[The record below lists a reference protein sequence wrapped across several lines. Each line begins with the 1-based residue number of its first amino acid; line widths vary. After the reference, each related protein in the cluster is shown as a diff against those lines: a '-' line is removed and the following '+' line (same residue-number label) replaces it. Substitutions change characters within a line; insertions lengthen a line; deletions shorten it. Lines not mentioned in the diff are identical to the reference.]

1 MQVGIV
7 AEGWSDFEVLRNILK
22 GWLGLDGYKVSPIQP
37 KLALD
42 ETDLAAARQAGY
54 QQPSA
59 AQFSNWQLV
68 IETCRQRETI
78 RQFLHAPTADDRLV
92 VVQLD
97 TDTADEP
104 DYGVTRPDR
113 TNPDYVTLLRDRVA
127 AMLAVHLGELAP
139 SVRFAVTVE
148 ETEAWVLLLHERD
161 DRPERLVDPKKQL
174 ARVQSPRGKKWPTDL
189 RERLAMQSEG
199 FRKGKTLRQCQERS
213 ASLRLFLASLPGET
227 ESGVVPSSALALT

>member
-7 AEGWSDFEVLRNILK
+7 AEGLGDIAVLRNILK
-22 GWLGLDGYKVSPIQP
+22 GWLGLDAYKVMQIQP
-37 KLALD
+37 RLALD
-42 ETDLAAARQAGY
+42 ETDLAARKSGHV
-54 QQPSA
+54 PMGK

-78 RQFLHAPTADDRLV
+78 RQFLHAPTADERLV

-104 DYGVTRPDR
+104 EFGVTRPDR
-113 TNPDYVTLLRDRVA
+113 KSADYVTLLRERVV
-127 AMLAVHLGELAP
+127 AMLALHLGELAT

-148 ETEAWVLLLHERD
+148 ETEAWVLLLHESG
-161 DRPERLVDPKKQL
+161 DRPERWVDPKKQL
-174 ARVQSPRGKKWPTDL
+174 ARVQSPRGKKWPTEV

-199 FRKGKTLRQCQERS
+199 FRKGRTLRQCQERS
-213 ASLRLFLASLPGET
+213 VSLRLFLASLPGET
-227 ESGVVPSSALALT
+227 ERGVVPT